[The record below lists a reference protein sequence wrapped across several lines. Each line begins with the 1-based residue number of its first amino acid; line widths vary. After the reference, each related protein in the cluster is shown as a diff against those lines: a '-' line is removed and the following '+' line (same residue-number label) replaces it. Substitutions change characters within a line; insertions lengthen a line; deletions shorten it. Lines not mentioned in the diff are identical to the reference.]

1 MAGIPPGETSEG
13 PSNEELDHPEPGGRH
28 AGDRDHRRLH
38 RAGIRHVKGDPECRS
53 HSGCLETVGGSNY
66 AKYKALYPSSLNWTN
81 DGCSV
86 PNKVLVAGGLGV
98 VLKVYGGVFGHSCDR
113 HDFGY
118 RNFGSATST
127 PGTHPKFSPTR
138 ATKNKIDSR
147 FYSNMKVQCDDKFG
161 GVVKAPLRVA
171 CKAAAKTF
179 YEAVS
184 HFADDAF
191 FA

>member
-1 MAGIPPGETSEG
+1 MKSWLTRSLATVILVLVTSMG
-13 PSNEELDHPEPGGRH
+13 LVAPASATP
-28 AGDRDHRRLH
+28 
-38 RAGIRHVKGDPECRS
+38 RATLKAAATAVAF
-53 HSGCLETVGGSNY
+53 ETVGGSNY
-66 AKYKALYPSSLNWTN
+66 AKYKAKYPTSLNWGN

-98 VLKVYGGVFGHSCDR
+98 VIKAYGKVFEHSCDR

-118 RNFGSATST
+118 RNFGKNTTT

-138 ATKNKIDSR
+138 ATKDKIDSR
-147 FYSNMKVQCDDKFG
+147 FYSNMKVQCDKKYG
-161 GVVKAPLRVA
+161 GIIKAPLRAA

-179 YEAVS
+179 YTAVS

-191 FA
+191 FG

>member
-1 MAGIPPGETSEG
+1 MKSWIVRSLAATVIAIVTALSLVAPASATP
-13 PSNEELDHPEPGGRH
+13 
-28 AGDRDHRRLH
+28 
-38 RAGIRHVKGDPECRS
+38 RATLKAAAEAVAFEK
-53 HSGCLETVGGSNY
+53 VGGSNY
-66 AKYKALYPSSLNWTN
+66 AKYKAKYPTQLNWTN

-86 PNKVLVAGGLGV
+86 PDKVLVLGGLGV
-98 VLKVYGGVFGHSCDR
+98 VLKLYGKVFEHSCDR

-118 RNFGSATST
+118 RNFGSNTST

-147 FYSNMKVQCDDKFG
+147 FYSNMKIQCDQKYG
-161 GVVKAPLRVA
+161 GIVKAPLREA

-184 HFADDAF
+184 HYADDAF
-191 FA
+191 FG

>member
-1 MAGIPPGETSEG
+1 MKSWIIRSLAVIMLTIATTLSLVAPAPASAT
-13 PSNEELDHPEPGGRH
+13 P
-28 AGDRDHRRLH
+28 
-38 RAGIRHVKGDPECRS
+38 RATLKAAATAVAFEK
-53 HSGCLETVGGSNY
+53 VGGGNY
-66 AKYKALYPSSLNWTN
+66 ATYKALYPSSLNFTN

-98 VLKVYGGVFGHSCDR
+98 VLKAYGKVFEHSCDR

-127 PGTHPKFSPTR
+127 PGAHPKFSPTR
-138 ATKNKIDSR
+138 ATKDKIDSR
-147 FYSNMKVQCDDKFG
+147 FYSNMKVQCDSKFG
-161 GVVKAPLRVA
+161 GVIKAPLRA
-171 CKAAAKTF
+171 LCKGAAKTF